1 MRYCSHNI
9 EYNFAYFLVLREIFE
24 LIWQCFVATRVRTVH
39 DNNHCFVVDIV
50 TVVWVSCMVLDLIKL
65 SHLSSC
71 FMYTGHMI
79 IFFKISINMFFN
91 LAQKDYYTI
100 TQDL

>member
-1 MRYCSHNI
+1 MRVKNLVRNIKLMRYCSHNI

-50 TVVWVSCMVLDLIKL
+50 TVVWVSCMVLGLRYLTRHHVLCTLRTCSFSLK
-65 SHLSSC
+65 
-71 FMYTGHMI
+71 
-79 IFFKISINMFFN
+79 
-91 LAQKDYYTI
+91 
-100 TQDL
+100 

>member
-50 TVVWVSCMVLDLIKL
+50 TVVWVSCMVFGFKV
-65 SHLSSC
+65 SC
-71 FMYTGHMI
+71 FMYTAHML